1 MDNKLQQLQSRKQ
14 EVEVQAAENA
24 KVRYELDT
32 LKLEDTQEVW
42 MLGKEIENLKDKN
55 RLQAKSHRGES
66 RPTTLSWF
74 AIREK

>member
-1 MDNKLQQLQSRKQ
+1 
-14 EVEVQAAENA
+14 
-24 KVRYELDT
+24 
-32 LKLEDTQEVW
+32 